1 MTVTIHAEEMLPA
14 RELRLEAATVAEA
27 AARAGLEP
35 RTGLVIMVNGRLAEW
50 MTPLSEGDVV
60 EFLPALG
67 GG

>member
-1 MTVTIHAEEMLPA
+1 MTITILAEELLPGG
-14 RELRLEAATVAEA
+14 EVRLKAATVAEA
-27 AARAGLEP
+27 AERAGLQA

-50 MTPLSEGDVV
+50 MTPLAEDDVV

>member
-1 MTVTIHAEEMLPA
+1 MTITIHAEELLPA
-14 RELRLEAATVAEA
+14 SEVRLKAATVAEA
-27 AARAGLEP
+27 AEQAGLKA
-35 RTGLVIMVNGRLAEW
+35 RTGLVILVNGRLAEW